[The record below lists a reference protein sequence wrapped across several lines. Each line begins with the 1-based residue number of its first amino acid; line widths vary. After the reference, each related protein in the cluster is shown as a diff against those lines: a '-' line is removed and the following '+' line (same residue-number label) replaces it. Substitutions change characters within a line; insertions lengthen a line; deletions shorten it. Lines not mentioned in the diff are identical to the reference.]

1 SVENFKCREQSGL
14 VINSLDF
21 RMYISPRYFHFHEI
35 YLASHQSNLTAEKIE
50 LLFNGYK
57 SLKDFTNNV
66 KLNININ
73 KSSLTSRDLCFFA
86 PSISKIPGKI
96 NLAGNL
102 FGYIANLKGK
112 QIKAG
117 WGENTH
123 VYCDF
128 ALDGLPDINKTF
140 MFIDI
145 DSLQTTIQD
154 IINIST
160 PDNGKP
166 LFLPNQLEKLG
177 KITYAG
183 NFTGFIDDFVTY
195 GEFNSDLGLIST
207 DLTIEPDTA
216 RIIRYSGKMKTD
228 NFNLGKLF
236 DNTNRV
242 GNITMDIQVNGFS
255 AKNRYK
261 GTLEGNIADLF
272 LNKYHYKNISLSG
285 EFTPKAYDG
294 SVFIKDPNIELNFLG
309 SLDFSS
315 EIPEFDF
322 TANVPKV
329 NLYDLHIEPKDTNSF
344 LSFLLTANF
353 KGKNLDDLEGKINLI
368 NSTYRKMDEE
378 LHVYDFS
385 LSALNQ
391 NDTNQ
396 LMLKTDFVD
405 AFITGNYNF
414 TQLGSSC
421 KYLLSSIIPSFTLTE
436 ANTINKQD
444 NHFDF
449 SILLKDTRNLSKF
462 LFPSFAVSP
471 NSTFTGKYYPIDNYF
486 LVKGEAEKFT
496 YKGNELNKM
505 QLNAESSDSL
515 FSLKLTGNK
524 FVMNDKLDVENF
536 SIAGNA
542 NNDTVRFEISW
553 IHQATR
559 NLISKIKA
567 IADFRN
573 EQQQLTPLINISLLP
588 TNLYIKNIIWKMN
601 PGTITIDKN
610 SIRVK
615 NFSINNKEQWL
626 KVQGGISEQ
635 YADTLL
641 VQFKGLNLFSLNTI
655 SKGEKIQL
663 NGIINGDASLSNLY
677 KNPLFQTNINIDDLL
692 INNEPLGNTL
702 ITSVWDT
709 INKQLHLE
717 ASSNRGNLQ
726 TLNIK
731 GDYEPESKEIEFS
744 LSLNKLK
751 LNIFR
756 PFISKISSEL
766 NGIAT
771 GDIILNGTLSQPTA
785 NGVLKLQKTSFLL
798 DFFNTRYTFTDQI
811 RVEDNI
817 IKFENIRIFDP
828 EGNQAIINGNIKNN
842 YFKNFNIN
850 LKIET
855 NNFLLMNTRE
865 KHNNQFY
872 GTAYGSGIVNI
883 SGPPKDLSIQ
893 ASLKTDKNT
902 RFFLPLSSGEELDE
916 FNFISFVDKTNQTDK
931 KNKETIKVRDNM
943 PKINLDL
950 KITPDAEAQLIFNSN
965 TGDNIKRRG
974 SGNLN
979 LQINNP
985 GELNIFGTY
994 TIEQGEY
1001 LFSLQNIINKKFK
1014 VRNGGTITW
1023 NGNPLEAN
1031 MDIEAVYETKA
1042 SLYELFLNE
1051 AYRRRITVEC
1061 QLYLT
1066 GKIQNPTIDFG
1077 IELPTADQE
1086 TRTNLQNAIN
1096 TQEEMSK
1103 QFLSLII
1110 INSFLPNTNYVP
1122 PTSQSITSS
1131 YTPAVGV
1138 TTSELLSNQLSNWL
1152 SQISND
1158 FDIGFRYRPGDEISS
1173 DEVEVALS
1181 TQLLNDRVSI
1191 NGNVDV
1197 GGNETSTNTSNIV
1210 GDFTVDV
1217 KINKSG
1223 KLRVKA
1229 FTRANDKLL
1238 YEWSP
1243 YTQGVGLFYREEF
1256 DHFDQ
1261 LMQRYWNKIFKG
1273 KRESENKK

>member
-1 SVENFKCREQSGL
+1 MF
-14 VINSLDF
+14 
-21 RMYISPRYFHFHEI
+21 ISPHYLHFHEI
-35 YLASHQSNLTAEKIE
+35 SFASPQSNLIAEKVE

-353 KGKNLDDLEGKINLI
+353 KGKNLDNLEGKINLI

-965 TGDNIKRRG
+965 TGDNIKGRG